1 MLKKFEQYCLIL
13 ENESNNFYN
22 LGEYFLKIDIN
33 KTVLSDKERTK
44 FNELDKNGKEI
55 PFEERAKLFNF
66 YNSVVDDRMK
76 ENFKKIIP
84 TLVDELLL
92 LKSEQKKQ
100 DVNRTKEKLKE
111 IKNLLK
117 MNDLGESKFFP
128 QSNIE
133 FYLKKSNN
141 RQVGDLHK
149 LLVSVMKD
157 FKVL

>member
-13 ENESNNFYN
+13 ENESKNFDN

-84 TLVDELLL
+84 TLVDELLM
-92 LKSEQKKQ
+92 LKSEQKKH
-100 DVNRTKEKLKE
+100 DVNRTKEKLKD

-117 MNDLGESKFFP
+117 MNDLGESRFFP

>member
-1 MLKKFEQYCLIL
+1 MLKKFEQYCFIL
-13 ENESNNFYN
+13 ENETKNFDD
-22 LGEYFLKIDIN
+22 LDEYFLKIDIN

-84 TLVDELLL
+84 NLVDELLL
-92 LKSEQKKQ
+92 LKSEQKKH
-100 DVNRTKEKLKE
+100 DVNRTKEKLKD

-117 MNDLGESKFFP
+117 MNDLGESQFFP

-133 FYLKKSNN
+133 FYLRKSNN

>member
-1 MLKKFEQYCLIL
+1 MLKKFEQYCFIL
-13 ENESNNFYN
+13 ENETKNFDD
-22 LGEYFLKIDIN
+22 LDEYFLKIDIN

-84 TLVDELLL
+84 NLVDELLL
-92 LKSEQKKQ
+92 LKSEQKKH
-100 DVNRTKEKLKE
+100 DVNRTKGKLKD
-111 IKNLLK
+111 IKSLLK
-117 MNDLGESKFFP
+117 MNDLGESQFFP

-133 FYLKKSNN
+133 FYLRKSNN